1 MNQNRISIWTPW
13 ASKYWGNFLS
23 YLYCSTKYLKSQELN
38 ASLPIKD
45 RFLLS
50 CLVNNTRKTVR
61 LKFRII
67 MASWYVFAED
77 ITHKTPRQSFC
88 RTSQAPLEFTQA
100 RLVATMV
107 YRRDSLLKFKGSKCT
122 RRSFSNYSVY
132 TLRRPKNPRNNSWL
146 NSKREDCN
154 VFWSSRTTTRNCPA
168 N

>member
-38 ASLPIKD
+38 VNLPIKD

-50 CLVNNTRKTVR
+50 CLIKNMRKTIR
-61 LKFRII
+61 LRSRIM
-67 MASWYVFAED
+67 MASWYVLTEG

-88 RTSQAPLEFTQA
+88 RANQVPREFTQP
-100 RLVATMV
+100 RLAATMV
-107 YRRDSLLKFKGSKCT
+107 YRRDSLLEFKSSKCT

-154 VFWSSRTTTRNCPA
+154 VF
-168 N
+168 